1 MSSALPLAKATAQSV
16 LALTLAFS
24 ICFSLPLEKAH
35 ALDGR
40 SAPAESNTGSSYVD
54 NDATANNADA
64 TPQSDSSAANALS
77 HTTESGSPIVDWT
90 TCGTCRWMIDA
101 RGCLTIAPM
110 EGAESGELSY
120 WKDAPWYDYRDSI
133 TSAKIKDG
141 VVAATTFRMFRNC
154 SRLISVDLSGLDT
167 SKVTEM
173 GREDTWESGMF
184 SGCSRLAYLDL
195 SSLDTSNVT
204 NMGCMFKD
212 CAALTSL
219 DLSGFDTSNVVDMNS
234 MFAGCTKL
242 ASLNLSG
249 FNTSKVVNMGSKS
262 SRTASGMFEGC
273 SSLESLDLSNFDT
286 SNVTDMSRMFYG
298 CAKLTSLDLS
308 GFDTSKVTCMD
319 GMFWDCSG
327 LFSLDLSGFDTSNVV
342 DMNSMFAGC
351 SLLAPV
357 NVSSFDTSKVTN
369 MSFLFKGCS
378 RLSALDLS
386 SFDTSN
392 VVYMG
397 SMFEGCTKLA
407 ALDLSG
413 FDTSSATIM
422 TAMFVNCS
430 SLSTLDLSGFNTSN
444 VIDMNSMFS
453 GCFRLASLNL
463 SGLDTSE
470 VEDMAHMFLG
480 CSELTSL
487 DLTSFDTSMATN
499 MDYMFYN
506 CSSLRSVSL
515 SQKFSF
521 TGRGITRLCNLPK
534 PLEKKGYTGLWVSAT
549 DGAVYTPDEIPN
561 YTAATYTAQIAFP
574 DVDYT
579 DWYGSSVSFV
589 SAKGLIT
596 GYTDGEK
603 AGFFGVGDLL
613 TRAQFATIL
622 WRNAC
627 PDEYAAYDPK
637 TAVDTTGIKGSADG
651 TYYTAAANWAVA
663 NGYITGIE
671 RPDGTFDFAAD
682 TPVSFEQMITIL
694 SRVGA
699 TPDEVEASGGDLS
712 AFVDGDMA
720 SSWSRDSLAWAH
732 DLGLVEGYNDPDRGK
747 LLCPGE
753 NVERQRAATVLARAF
768 TMGVLK

>member
-24 ICFSLPLEKAH
+24 ICFSLPLEKAR

-40 SAPAESNTGSSYVD
+40 SAPAESNMGSSYDD
-54 NDATANNADA
+54 NDATGNDANAS
-64 TPQSDSSAANALS
+64 PQSDGSAANALS
-77 HTTESGSPIVDWT
+77 HTAESGNPIVDWT
-90 TCGTCRWMIDA
+90 ACGTCRWMIDA

-110 EGAESGELSY
+110 EGADSGELSY

-141 VVAATTFRMFRNC
+141 VVAATTFRMFRDC

-184 SGCSRLAYLDL
+184 SGCTRLAYLDV

-204 NMGCMFKD
+204 SMGCMFEG
-212 CAALTSL
+212 CSSLTSL
-219 DLSGFDTSNVVDMNS
+219 DLSTFDTSNVVDMNS
-234 MFAGCTKL
+234 MFSGCT
-242 ASLNLSG
+242 
-249 FNTSKVVNMGSKS
+249 
-262 SRTASGMFEGC
+262 
-273 SSLESLDLSNFDT
+273 
-286 SNVTDMSRMFYG
+286 
-298 CAKLTSLDLS
+298 KLTSLDLS
-308 GFDTSKVTCMD
+308 GFDTSSVTSMAA
-319 GMFWDCSG
+319 MFC
-327 LFSLDLSGFDTSNVV
+327 
-342 DMNSMFAGC
+342 GC

-357 NVSSFDTSKVTN
+357 NLSGFNTSKVTN
-369 MSFLFKGCS
+369 MSFLFEGCS

-392 VVYMG
+392 VTYMV
-397 SMFEGCTKLA
+397 SMFKGCSKLTS
-407 ALDLSG
+407 LDLSG
-413 FDTSSATIM
+413 FDTSSVTSM
-422 TAMFVNCS
+422 TAMFADCS
-430 SLSTLDLSGFNTSN
+430 SLSTLDLSGFNTSQ
-444 VIDMNSMFS
+444 VTDMSNLFS
-453 GCFRLASLNL
+453 FCSSLASLDL

-470 VEDMAHMFLG
+470 VEDMTHMFLG
-480 CSELTSL
+480 CSELTTL
-487 DLTSFDTSMATN
+487 DLTSFDTSIAKS
-499 MDYMFYN
+499 MDYMFYD
-506 CSSLRSVSL
+506 CSSLKSVSL

-521 TGRGITRLCNLPK
+521 TGRGITRLCKLPK
-534 PLEKKGYTGLWVSAT
+534 PLEKKGYTGLWVSST
-549 DGAVYTPDEIPN
+549 DGMTYAPDEIPN
-561 YTAATYTAQIAFP
+561 YMAATYTAQIAFP
-574 DVDYT
+574 DVDYS
-579 DWYGSSVSFV
+579 DWYGDAISFV

-603 AGFFGVGDLL
+603 AGFFGVGDTL

-637 TAVDTTGIKGSADG
+637 TAVDTTGIGGSADG

-663 NGYITGIE
+663 NGYITGIDNL
-671 RPDGTFDFAAD
+671 DGTFDFAAD
-682 TPVSFEQMITIL
+682 KPVSFEQMITIL
-694 SRVGA
+694 SRITA
-699 TPDEVEASGGDLS
+699 TPDEVAASRGDLS

-720 SSWSRDSLAWAH
+720 SSWSRNPLAWAH

>member
-24 ICFSLPLEKAH
+24 ICFPLPLEKAH

-54 NDATANNADA
+54 NDATGSDADA
-64 TPQSDSSAANALS
+64 SPQLGGSASSALS
-77 HTTESGSPIVDWT
+77 HAAESGNPIVDWIA
-90 TCGTCRWMIDA
+90 CGTCRWMIDA

-110 EGAESGELSY
+110 EGADSGELSY

-141 VVAATTFRMFRNC
+141 VVAATTFRMFRDC
-154 SRLISVDLSGLDT
+154 SHLISVDLSGLDT

-184 SGCSRLAYLDL
+184 SGCTRLAYLDV

-204 NMGCMFKD
+204 SMGCMFED
-212 CAALTSL
+212 CSSLTSL
-219 DLSGFDTSNVVDMNS
+219 DLSTFDTSNVVDMNS

-242 ASLNLSG
+242 
-249 FNTSKVVNMGSKS
+249 T
-262 SRTASGMFEGC
+262 
-273 SSLESLDLSNFDT
+273 SLDLSGFDT
-286 SNVTDMSRMFYG
+286 SKVTDMSRMFCG
-298 CAKLTSLDLS
+298 CTKLTSLDLS
-308 GFDTSKVTCMD
+308 RFDTSKVTCMD

-327 LFSLDLSGFDTSNVV
+327 LFSLDLSGFDTSSVT
-342 DMNSMFAGC
+342 SMAAMFCGC

-357 NVSSFDTSKVTN
+357 NLSGFNTSKVTN
-369 MSFLFKGCS
+369 MSFLFEGCS

-392 VVYMG
+392 VTYMV
-397 SMFEGCTKLA
+397 SMFKGCSKLTS
-407 ALDLSG
+407 LDLSG
-413 FDTSSATIM
+413 FDTSSVTSM
-422 TAMFVNCS
+422 TAMFADCS
-430 SLSTLDLSGFNTSN
+430 SLSTLDLSGFNTSQ
-444 VIDMNSMFS
+444 VTDMSYLFS
-453 GCFRLASLNL
+453 FCSSLASLDL

-470 VEDMAHMFLG
+470 VEDMTHMFLG
-480 CSELTSL
+480 CSELTTL
-487 DLTSFDTSMATN
+487 DLTSFDTSMAKS
-499 MDYMFYN
+499 MDYMFYD
-506 CSSLRSVSL
+506 CSSLKLVSL

-549 DGAVYTPDEIPN
+549 DGMTYAPDEIPN
-561 YTAATYTAQIAFP
+561 YMAATYTAQIAFP
-574 DVDYT
+574 DVDYS
-579 DWYGSSVSFV
+579 DWYGNAVSFV

-603 AGFFGVGDLL
+603 AGFFGVDDTL

-627 PDEYAAYDPK
+627 PDEYATYDPK
-637 TAVDTTGIKGSADG
+637 TAMDTTGIEGSADG
-651 TYYTAAANWAVA
+651 MYYTAAANWAVA
-663 NGYITGIE
+663 NGYITGIDNL
-671 RPDGTFDFAAD
+671 DGTFDFAAD
-682 TPVSFEQMITIL
+682 KPVSFEQMITIL
-694 SRVGA
+694 ARIAA
-699 TPDEVEASGGDLS
+699 TPDEVAASRGDLS